1 MGHWAKTLLALSQ
14 NSNIHSRGMHHF
26 WYVLCPEI
34 KDIWSLCQHL
44 RNSLQ
49 VLCGITHGFFF
60 PWNPVILVKTL
71 TSPCLVQS
79 RFSFT
84 HLRKASH
91 AGGEYYSN
99 EAYLL
104 CFSFCKNHSPVFPV
118 VHDLQASASDMLP
131 SIIIVCF
138 LKTKSSISV
147 LSEGRRLMYIFLSK
161 MFNIY
166 GLHTITFCFLFHKTI
181 LTLSEFPYK

>member
-1 MGHWAKTLLALSQ
+1 MPA
-14 NSNIHSRGMHHF
+14 
-26 WYVLCPEI
+26 
-34 KDIWSLCQHL
+34 L

-60 PWNPVILVKTL
+60 PWNPVILVETL
-71 TSPCLVQS
+71 TSRCLVQS

-131 SIIIVCF
+131 SIIVVCF
-138 LKTKSSISV
+138 LKTKSSIIV

-166 GLHTITFCFLFHKTI
+166 GLHRITLCFLFHKTI

>member
-1 MGHWAKTLLALSQ
+1 M
-14 NSNIHSRGMHHF
+14 
-26 WYVLCPEI
+26 
-34 KDIWSLCQHL
+34 
-44 RNSLQ
+44 
-49 VLCGITHGFFF
+49 HGFIF
-60 PWNPVILVKTL
+60 PWNPVILVGTL

-91 AGGEYYSN
+91 AGGQYDLH

-104 CFSFCKNHSPVFPV
+104 CFSFCENHSPVLPA

-131 SIIIVCF
+131 SIIVVCF
-138 LKTKSSISV
+138 LKNKYNISV
-147 LSEGRRLMYIFLSK
+147 LSESRRLMHIFLSK

-166 GLHTITFCFLFHKTI
+166 WLYRITFCFLFHKTI
-181 LTLSEFPYK
+181 LMSSEFPNK